1 MSARTN
7 RLGARGEDTAA
18 AFLEES
24 GATILTRN
32 WRDGRRG
39 EIDIVAG
46 VPRGPRPGVAVVEVR
61 TRVGNQRGSALESV
75 DSRKIARLR
84 ALAGAWRRANPGPPG
99 ELRIDVV
106 AITIDPGRA
115 RELGERLASCADL
128 RQAGARVEW
137 IRGVA

>member
-18 AFLEES
+18 AFLEDS

-32 WRDGRRG
+32 W
-39 EIDIVAG
+39 
-46 VPRGPRPGVAVVEVR
+46 
-61 TRVGNQRGSALESV
+61 SALESV

-84 ALAGAWRRANPGPPG
+84 ALAGAWRRANSGQPG

-106 AITIDPGRA
+106 AITIDPKRA

-128 RQAGARVEW
+128 RQAGASVEW

>member
-1 MSARTN
+1 M
-7 RLGARGEDTAA
+7 
-18 AFLEES
+18 
-24 GATILTRN
+24 
-32 WRDGRRG
+32 
-39 EIDIVAG
+39 
-46 VPRGPRPGVAVVEVR
+46 R

-84 ALAGAWRRANPGPPG
+84 ALAGAWRRANPGQPG

-115 RELGERLASCADL
+115 RELGERLASYADL